1 MSAML
6 RGIGALAAGLAGG
19 ASLSWMS
26 WHAATRPVALE
37 PLIDVHREVYASFA
51 SLGVTLDGIALL
63 LAVTATIAV
72 REKPAPMR
80 AAGLASLALIL
91 AMGLGV
97 LFIEPM
103 SAKMAT
109 WSAATAADEIGM
121 HVRILGWL
129 LTARA
134 VLEGLAGLGLALAL
148 IRDRVARSVAS
159 AEAPRREAP
168 RTSRRRGSG
177 PGMA

>member
-26 WHAATRPVALE
+26 WHSATRPVALE
-37 PLIDVHREVYASFA
+37 PLLDVHREVYASFV
-51 SLGVTLDGIALL
+51 SLGLTLDGIALL
-63 LAVTATIAV
+63 LAVAATVAV
-72 REKPAPMR
+72 REKPGPMR
-80 AAGLASLALIL
+80 AAGLASLGLIL

-97 LFIEPM
+97 LFVEPM
-103 SAKMAT
+103 SARMAT
-109 WSAATAADEIGM
+109 WTAATAADDIGT

-148 IRDRVARSVAS
+148 VRDRPVRRSYTKILTEV
-159 AEAPRREAP
+159 EDEPAPTVLVPER
-168 RTSRRRGSG
+168 
-177 PGMA
+177 